1 VFGPFGRPAHVTS
14 SPAPAVGAAHQ
25 MLPIGKMLPIRQMLL
40 IGKMLPIRQMLLI
53 LPVAA
58 VGAVPHDILCDQ
70 FVQKLQDES
79 AFTNE
84 EKVQMMQSIAE
95 EFSVPF
101 NSNTL
106 EVKTCWWREQI
117 SQVTFSN

>member
-1 VFGPFGRPAHVTS
+1 MVGEEFLLLDMLS
-14 SPAPAVGAAHQ
+14 SQ
-25 MLPIGKMLPIRQMLL
+25 T
-40 IGKMLPIRQMLLI
+40 
-53 LPVAA
+53 
-58 VGAVPHDILCDQ
+58 ILCEQ

-106 EVKTCWWREQI
+106 EVKTCWWR
-117 SQVTFSN
+117 

>member
-1 VFGPFGRPAHVTS
+1 VTPVIFQLLKCCREVLESLNLICGQIHQRTVLIFFMVGEEFLLLDMLS
-14 SPAPAVGAAHQ
+14 SQ
-25 MLPIGKMLPIRQMLL
+25 T
-40 IGKMLPIRQMLLI
+40 
-53 LPVAA
+53 
-58 VGAVPHDILCDQ
+58 ILCEQ

-106 EVKTCWWREQI
+106 EVKTCWWR
-117 SQVTFSN
+117 